1 MLTADQ
7 VADYF
12 ILRVDESS
20 GDVMTNLRLQK
31 LVYYAQAWHLALT
44 GEPLFEDDFE
54 AWVHGPV
61 IPHLYRRFKENGW
74 RAIDRAATSPMPEID
89 DETRGILEEVWS
101 AYGQFSATHLEE
113 LTHGEI
119 PWLDARRGYDAGTS
133 CSEVIPQAAMR
144 DYYAQ
149 QLAPA

>member
-74 RAIDRAATSPMPEID
+74 RPIDRVAASPMPEID

-101 AYGQFSATHLEE
+101 AYGQFSATRLEE
-113 LTHGEI
+113 LTHGET
-119 PWLDARRGYDAGTS
+119 PWIDARRGYDPGAS
-133 CSEVIPQAAMR
+133 CSEVISQAAMH
-144 DYYAQ
+144 DYYAP